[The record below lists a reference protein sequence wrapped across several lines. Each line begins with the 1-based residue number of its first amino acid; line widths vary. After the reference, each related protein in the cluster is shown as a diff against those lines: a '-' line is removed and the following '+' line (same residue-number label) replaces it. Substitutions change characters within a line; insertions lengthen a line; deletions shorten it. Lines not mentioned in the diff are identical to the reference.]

1 MKRHVPI
8 PNSHPKPS
16 QRPSHLALAITAALA
31 VSTSYAAAPGALD
44 TVHVRALPGG
54 GSRTSLPRHA
64 SPPVPAT
71 HADAGRDEPPTVP
84 VTRCADDDDPGSL
97 RSIVANAKEGD
108 TIDLRR
114 LPCLRLRLT
123 QGPIVT
129 PPGVAALTLLGPG
142 AQRLA
147 IDAAGRSSVLVH
159 VGAGVLTLRALSIVG
174 GHTEDEW
181 GGCLSAMN
189 GGLHLDR
196 VHVHGCVAH
205 QASGIRGGLFGG
217 AMFAF
222 GEVSLEDSEVSDN
235 TLSSELPG
243 SEVPPGGGGGDGIV
257 IYPLSGGAVA
267 TLIGGITLTRSRVSG
282 NRVVSTSA
290 GGIGQLRGGGLYTAS
305 GDITIK
311 DSVIADNHV
320 GSGFEDVDGYFS
332 FVAGGG
338 LFNIGGTATIAA
350 STISGNSVDSVG
362 DIEWLRGGGIAH
374 MGAGLRIR
382 DSTIEGNHSRGDGGG
397 LHNQGP
403 PLKLANS
410 TVSGNTATRL
420 GGGLYDVSASLLDHV
435 TVAFNHAATAG
446 GALLR
451 GGAQVR
457 NSILS
462 DNGTDAGAPT
472 DLLAVGTVPVGG
484 GHNLIRVAGG
494 TLPADTLDL
503 DPLLQ
508 PLADNGGATRTHAV
522 DVASPA
528 VDAGEATTGL
538 RFDQRGAAYK
548 RRSGAASD
556 IGAYELQQIHAD
568 DLFGDGF
575 DDDVSPAL

>member
-8 PNSHPKPS
+8 PNSRSQPS
-16 QRPSHLALAITAALA
+16 QRLSQLALAIAVALA
-31 VSTSYAAAPGALD
+31 PPSSFAAAPDTFD
-44 TVHVRALPGG
+44 TVHARALPGG
-54 GSRTSLPRHA
+54 RSSMSLPAHA
-64 SPPVPAT
+64 AGPLPAGD
-71 HADAGRDEPPTVP
+71 ADAGRAGPPTVP
-84 VTRCADDDDPGSL
+84 VTRCADDDEPGSL
-97 RSIVANAKEGD
+97 RSVVATAKEGD

-129 PPGVAALTLLGPG
+129 PPSVAALTLLGPG
-142 AQRLA
+142 AQRLT
-147 IDAAGRSSVLVH
+147 IDAAGRSNVLVH
-159 VGAGVLTLRALSIVG
+159 AGAGVLTLRALSIVG

-196 VHVHGCVAH
+196 VHVQGCVAH
-205 QASGIRGGLFGG
+205 QATGIRGGIFGG

-222 GEVSLEDSEVSDN
+222 GEVSLEDSDVSGN

-257 IYPLSGGAVA
+257 IYPLGGGAVA

-282 NRVVSTSA
+282 NHLVSTST
-290 GGIGQLRGGGLYTAS
+290 GGIGQMRGGGLYTAS
-305 GDITIK
+305 GDITVK
-311 DSVIADNHV
+311 DSVIADNDIH
-320 GSGFEDVDGYFS
+320 SGFEDVDGYFS

-338 LFNIGGTATIAA
+338 LFNIGGAATIAA
-350 STISGNSVDSVG
+350 STISGNSVDSAS
-362 DIEWLRGGGIAH
+362 DILWQRGGGIAH
-374 MGAGLRIR
+374 MGSGLRIR
-382 DSTIEGNHSRGDGGG
+382 ASTIDGNHVGGDGGG
-397 LHNQGP
+397 VHNQGP
-403 PLKLANS
+403 PLRLANS

-420 GGGLYDVSASLLDHV
+420 GGGVYDVSASLLDHA
-435 TVAFNHAATAG
+435 TVAFNRAVTAG
-446 GALLR
+446 GVLLR

-462 DNGTDAGAPT
+462 DNAADGGAPA
-472 DLLAVGTVPVGG
+472 DLVAAGNAPVGG
-484 GHNLIRVAGG
+484 GHNLIRNAGG

-508 PLADNGGATRTHAV
+508 PLADNGGATRTHALGA
-522 DVASPA
+522 ASPA
-528 VDAGEATTGL
+528 IDAGEATAGL
-538 RFDQRGAAYK
+538 RFDQRGAAFK

-556 IGAYELQQIHAD
+556 IGAFELQQLDAD